1 MKLAQRDIIPF
12 SRRRERA
19 GERAVPRPPFIA
31 IGLLSACVLAY
42 EVLLT
47 RLFSIVL
54 WHYFA
59 YMIISA
65 AMLGYGASGT
75 LLTLMKEKIAP
86 HFAAMYVIAAAAL
99 AVLMPAAFLLA
110 QQIPFNP
117 LELLWDSTQPAK
129 LLAVYL
135 LLMLPFFCG
144 GLGIGLVF
152 SHFGKQASRIYAFDI
167 LGAGAGSLGVIG
179 ALFMVPPNQVLTALT
194 ALALLAAAIAVI
206 VLNMR
211 QKWLMDLFT
220 GLAVLAAVAMPD
232 MPIHSSPYKD
242 LSQAMNIAGARVVEE
257 RSSPLGQITVVENTR
272 VPLRDAPGM
281 SLNATTEP
289 PPQLGV
295 YVDGDGPSA
304 LTRFDGNLAPL
315 AYLDQ
320 LTSALPYH
328 LLGSHQQDSPRVLVL
343 GAGAGSDVLQA
354 LYHGSAAVDA
364 VELDRNITGLVR
376 QRFKDYAGNL
386 YSQPGVHVYVA
397 EARGFVNSSR
407 ERYGLIQVALL
418 DSFGTASAG
427 LYGMSENYLYTVEAM
442 QAYLGRLTPGG
453 MLAVTRWLTL
463 PPRDALKLFATAV
476 TALERSGVSNGH
488 SIDAATDNKTR
499 HARSP
504 LPTPLPQAWR
514 AERGG
519 RSRTNESLREFQ
531 VNPAARLVM
540 IRGWKTVTL
549 LVKNSDF
556 TAPEIA
562 ALKEFCRARSFD
574 VAYYPGIHAD
584 EANRYNVLAQPY
596 FYDGAVALLG
606 PQRQDFIDQYKF
618 YIEPATD
625 DRPHFFRFFKWN
637 AVAELFALREQGGM
651 PLLDWSYP
659 LLVVTLVQAFAASV
673 VLILAPL
680 ALSRCRRTL
689 PSVPVALYF
698 LAIGFAF
705 MFMEIAF
712 IQKFVLFLS
721 HPLYAVAVVL
731 CAFLMFAAAGSW
743 LAGNWKIARW
753 QAANKVALAVSAM
766 GVLALLYLAMLP
778 GLFHALI
785 HLHDAAKIII
795 SVALIAPLAMCMGVP
810 FPTAMT
816 RLADTAEEA
825 IPWAWAI
832 NGFASVVGAVLAT
845 LLAIHLGFA
854 AVILLAVLIYGVAYA
869 ALRRFA

>member
-1 MKLAQRDIIPF
+1 MASSHI
-12 SRRRERA
+12 RA
-19 GERAVPRPPFIA
+19 GERAASRPPFIA

-47 RLFSIVL
+47 RLFGIVL
-54 WHYFA
+54 WHHFA

-75 LLTLMKEKIAP
+75 LLTLLKEKIAP
-86 HFAAMYVIAAAAL
+86 HFGAAYVMAAAAL
-99 AVLMPAAFLLA
+99 AFLMPTAFFLA
-110 QQIPFNP
+110 QQVPFNP
-117 LELLWDSTQPAK
+117 LELLWDRTQPAK

-135 LLMLPFFCG
+135 LMMLPFFCG

-152 SHFGKQASRIYAFDI
+152 AYFGKQAPRIYACDI
-167 LGAGAGSLGVIG
+167 LGAGVGSLGVIG
-179 ALFMVPPNQVLTALT
+179 VLFIVPPSQVLAALT
-194 ALALLAAAIAVI
+194 VLALLAAAIAVI
-206 VLNMR
+206 ELKI
-211 QKWLMDLFT
+211 QTKWLMEFLV
-220 GLAVLAAVAMPD
+220 VLAALMAVAMPAVQVH
-232 MPIHSSPYKD
+232 PSAYKD
-242 LSQAMNIAGARVVEE
+242 LSQALNIAGARVVEE

-281 SLNATTEP
+281 SLNATSEP

-295 YVDGDGPSA
+295 FVDGDGPSA
-304 LTRFDGNLAPL
+304 LTRFDGNFAPL

-328 LLGSHQQDSPRVLVL
+328 VLESQENTRPRVLVL
-343 GAGAGSDVLQA
+343 GVGAGSDVLQA
-354 LYHGSAAVDA
+354 LYHDSAVADA
-364 VELDRNITGLVR
+364 VELDRNVTDLVR
-376 QRFKDYAGNL
+376 QRFRDYAGNL
-386 YSQPGVHVYVA
+386 YARPDVHVYAA

-407 ERYGLIQVALL
+407 ERYDLIQVALL

-427 LYGMSENYLYTVEAM
+427 LYGLSENYLYTVEALK
-442 QAYLGRLTPGG
+442 AYLSRLTPGG

-476 TALERSGVSNGH
+476 TALERSGV
-488 SIDAATDNKTR
+488 T
-499 HARSP
+499 
-504 LPTPLPQAWR
+504 
-514 AERGG
+514 
-519 RSRTNESLREFQ
+519 
-531 VNPAARLVM
+531 NPAARLVM

-549 LVKNSDF
+549 LVKNGDF
-556 TAPEIA
+556 TAQEIA
-562 ALKEFCRARSFD
+562 VIKEFSRARSFD
-574 VAYYPGIHAD
+574 LAYYPGMQRD
-584 EANRYNVLAQPY
+584 EANRYNILSQPY
-596 FYDGAVALLG
+596 FYEGSVALLG
-606 PQRQDFIDQYKF
+606 PQRQDFIDRYKF

-637 AVAELFALREQGGM
+637 AAAEIFSLREQGGM

-659 LLVVTLVQAFAASV
+659 LLVATLVQAFVASIA
-673 VLILAPL
+673 LILAPL
-680 ALSRCRRTL
+680 TLSHSRRTL
-689 PSVPVALYF
+689 PSAPVALYF

-712 IQKFVLFLS
+712 IQKFVLFLA

-731 CAFLMFAAAGSW
+731 CAFLMFAALGSWMGGSW
-743 LAGNWKIARW
+743 LAGRW
-753 QAANKVALAVSAM
+753 QAANKVTLAVMAM
-766 GVLALLYLAMLP
+766 AVLALLYLAILP
-778 GLFHALI
+778 GLFQVLI
-785 HLHDAAKIII
+785 HLPDAVKIII
-795 SVALIAPLAMCMGVP
+795 SVVLIAPLAMCMGVP

-816 RLADTAEEA
+816 RLAGTAEAA

-854 AVILLAVLIYGVAYA
+854 AVILLAVLIYAVACV

>member
-1 MKLAQRDIIPF
+1 M
-12 SRRRERA
+12 S
-19 GERAVPRPPFIA
+19 RPPFLA

-54 WHYFA
+54 WHHFA

-75 LLTLMKEKIAP
+75 LLTLLKEKIAA
-86 HFAAMYVIAAAAL
+86 HFAAVYVIAATAL
-99 AVLMPAAFLLA
+99 AVLMPAAFQLA
-110 QQIPFNP
+110 QQVPFNP
-117 LELLWDSTQPAK
+117 LELLWDKTQPAK

-135 LLMLPFFCG
+135 LMMLPFFCG

-152 SHFGKQASRIYAFDI
+152 AHFGKQSSRIYAFDI
-167 LGAGAGSLGVIG
+167 LGAGVGSLGVIG
-179 ALFMVPPNQVLTALT
+179 VLFLVPPAQVLTVLT
-194 ALALLAAAIAVI
+194 ALALLAAAIAV
-206 VLNMR
+206 VELKMR
-211 QKWLMDLFT
+211 PKWLMELFL
-220 GLAVLAAVAMPD
+220 GLAVLAAVALPGMPVH
-232 MPIHSSPYKD
+232 PSAYKD
-242 LSQAMNIAGARVVEE
+242 LSQALNITGARVVEE

-281 SLNATTEP
+281 SLNATSEP
-289 PPQLGV
+289 PQQLGV
-295 YVDGDGPSA
+295 FVDGNGPSA
-304 LTRFDGNLAPL
+304 LTKFDGKLEPL

-328 LLGSHQQDSPRVLVL
+328 VLASDEIGPHKLGPHEVIWPRVLVL

-354 LYHGSAAVDA
+354 LYFGSAAVDA
-364 VELDRNITGLVR
+364 VELDRNVTDLVS
-376 QRFKDYAGNL
+376 QRFRDYAGNL
-386 YSQPGVHVYVA
+386 YAQPGVHVYAA
-397 EARGFVNSSR
+397 EARGFVNASR
-407 ERYGLIQVALL
+407 ERYDLIQVALL

-427 LYGMSENYLYTVEAM
+427 LYGLSENYLYTVEAL
-442 QAYLGRLTPGG
+442 QAYLSRLTPGG

-476 TALERSGVSNGH
+476 TALERSGV
-488 SIDAATDNKTR
+488 TDP
-499 HARSP
+499 S
-504 LPTPLPQAWR
+504 
-514 AERGG
+514 
-519 RSRTNESLREFQ
+519 
-531 VNPAARLVM
+531 ARLVM

-549 LVKNSDF
+549 LVKNSAF

-562 ALKEFCRARSFD
+562 AIKEFSRTRSFD
-574 VAYYPGIHAD
+574 LAYYPGMRAD
-584 EANRYNVLAQPY
+584 EANRYNLLAQAY
-596 FYDGAVALLG
+596 FFEGAVALLG
-606 PQRQDFIDQYKF
+606 QQRQDFIDQYKF

-637 AVAELFALREQGGM
+637 SAAELFALREQGGM

-659 LLVVTLVQAFAASV
+659 LLVATLVQAFAASV
-673 VLILAPL
+673 LLILAPL

-689 PSVPVALYF
+689 PSAPVALYF

-731 CAFLMFAAAGSW
+731 CAFLVFAAAGSW
-743 LAGNWKIARW
+743 LAGHWQNARW
-753 QAANKVALAVSAM
+753 HATNKVTLAVIAM
-766 GVLALLYLAMLP
+766 GAISLLYLAILP
-778 GLFHALI
+778 YLFQVLI
-785 HLHDAAKIII
+785 HLPDAAKIII

-810 FPTAMT
+810 FPTAMM
-816 RLADTAEEA
+816 RLADTAEQA

-854 AVILLAVLIYGVAYA
+854 VVILLAVMFYGVACA
-869 ALRRFA
+869 ALRGFA

>member
-1 MKLAQRDIIPF
+1 M
-12 SRRRERA
+12 
-19 GERAVPRPPFIA
+19 PRPPFIA

-54 WHYFA
+54 WHHFA

-75 LLTLMKEKIAP
+75 LLTLLKEKIAP
-86 HFAAMYVIAAAAL
+86 HFGTAYVMAAAAL
-99 AVLMPAAFLLA
+99 AMLMPGAFLLA
-110 QQIPFNP
+110 QQVPFNP
-117 LELLWDSTQPAK
+117 LELLWDKTQPAK

-135 LLMLPFFCG
+135 LMMLPFFCG

-152 SHFGKQASRIYAFDI
+152 AHFGKQASRIYSFDI
-167 LGAGAGSLGVIG
+167 LGAGVGSLGVIG
-179 ALFMVPPNQVLTALT
+179 VLFLVPPHQVLTALT
-194 ALALLAAAIAVI
+194 VLALLAAAIAVI
-206 VLNMR
+206 ELKMR
-211 QKWLMDLFT
+211 PKWLISLFL
-220 GLAVLAAVAMPD
+220 GLAVLAAVAMPAIQVHPSD
-232 MPIHSSPYKD
+232 YKD
-242 LSQAMNIAGARVVEE
+242 LSQALNIAGARVVEE

-281 SLNATTEP
+281 SLNATSEP

-295 YVDGDGPSA
+295 FVDGDGPSA
-304 LTRFDGNLAPL
+304 LTKFDGNLAPL

-328 LLGSHQQDSPRVLVL
+328 VLERPHVLVL

-354 LYHGSAAVDA
+354 LFHGSVAVDA
-364 VELDRNITGLVR
+364 VELDRNVTGLVR
-376 QRFKDYAGNL
+376 QRFRDYAGNL
-386 YSQPGVHVYVA
+386 YNQPGVHIYAA
-397 EARGFVNSSR
+397 EARGFVNTSDK
-407 ERYGLIQVALL
+407 RYDLIQVALL

-427 LYGMSENYLYTVEAM
+427 LYGLSENYLYTVEGL
-442 QAYLGRLTPGG
+442 QTYLSRLTPSG

-463 PPRDALKLFATAV
+463 PPRDTLKLFATAV
-476 TALERSGVSNGH
+476 SALERSGV
-488 SIDAATDNKTR
+488 T
-499 HARSP
+499 
-504 LPTPLPQAWR
+504 
-514 AERGG
+514 
-519 RSRTNESLREFQ
+519 
-531 VNPAARLVM
+531 NPAARLVM

-556 TAPEIA
+556 TAQEIA
-562 ALKEFCRARSFD
+562 AIKEFSRTRSFD
-574 VAYYPGIHAD
+574 LAYYPGMRAD
-584 EANRYNVLAQPY
+584 EANRYNLLAQPY
-596 FYDGAVALLG
+596 FFEGAVALLG
-606 PQRQDFIDQYKF
+606 TQRQGFIDQYKF

-637 AVAELFALREQGGM
+637 AAAELLALREQGGM

-659 LLVVTLVQAFAASV
+659 LLVATLVQAIAASIL
-673 VLILAPL
+673 LILAPL
-680 ALSRCRRTL
+680 ALSHCRRTL
-689 PSVPVALYF
+689 PSGSVALYF

-743 LAGNWKIARW
+743 LAERW
-753 QAANKVALAVSAM
+753 QATNKVTLAVMAM
-766 GVLALLYLAMLP
+766 GVLALLYLAILP
-778 GLFHALI
+778 GLFQALI
-785 HLHDAAKIII
+785 HLPDAAKIII

-816 RLADTAEEA
+816 RLADTSEQA

-845 LLAIHLGFA
+845 LLAIHLGFTV
-854 AVILLAVLIYGVAYA
+854 VILLAVLIYGMACA
-869 ALRRFA
+869 ALRGFA